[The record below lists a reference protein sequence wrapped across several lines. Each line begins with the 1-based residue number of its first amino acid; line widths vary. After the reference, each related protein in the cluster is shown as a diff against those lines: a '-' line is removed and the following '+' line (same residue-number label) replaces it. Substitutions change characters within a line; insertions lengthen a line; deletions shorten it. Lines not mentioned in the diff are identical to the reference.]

1 MNSKNCEDI
10 LKKILDE
17 MREMRKD
24 VREIQTSVNS
34 SSGTLRKMMTG
45 FQTGAYPNDAFNKFA
60 VNLQNLGQAV
70 SVTQNITPDGP
81 KTSSSPGN
89 NTLNERS
96 ASGLTSSNDTN
107 TVNAGS
113 GSTHVS
119 SAATSLVSTPL
130 HPGGIPKELEKQ
142 LFGSMSTDSSFTLN
156 EMEHY
161 RFNDVSLTISN
172 DSSPGNDQIPKRQII
187 LQVEHSPTSP
197 GSNSERT
204 RTQEY
209 NQDDR
214 ENRGGTTNQGNQ
226 DNEDDTENR
235 GGSTILDGSEN
246 QGDSN

>member
-1 MNSKNCEDI
+1 MNSKNCEEI
-10 LKKILDE
+10 LKEILDE

-81 KTSSSPGN
+81 KTSSSPDN
-89 NTLNERS
+89 NTLNES
-96 ASGLTSSNDTN
+96 SVSGLTSSNDTN

-119 SAATSLVSTPL
+119 TVATSLVSTPL

-187 LQVEHSPTSP
+187 LRVENSPTSP
-197 GSNSERT
+197 GFNSERP
-204 RTQEY
+204 RRPEDNQED
-209 NQDDR
+209 QESPDGPDSQ
-214 ENRGGTTNQGNQ
+214 GGPGS
-226 DNEDDTENR
+226 E
-235 GGSTILDGSEN
+235 GGSN
-246 QGDSN
+246 